1 MRTVMARWAAAIGIS
16 GLAAVPAWG
25 YGGGYHYG
33 HGMMYGG
40 GWGGGLFGWL
50 MMVLVVVLVVALL
63 IGSLRWMFGNAHRPP
78 SASAAPRRTALDIL
92 EERYARGEIDREEFE
107 EKRSLLSK

>member
-1 MRTVMARWAAAIGIS
+1 MRTAMARGIAAFGIS

-33 HGMMYGG
+33 PGMMYGG
-40 GWGGGLFGWL
+40 GWGGGVFGWL
-50 MMVLVVVLVVALL
+50 MMFLVVVLVVALV
-63 IGSLRWMFGNAHRPP
+63 IGALRWMFGNAHRPESISP
-78 SASAAPRRTALDIL
+78 APRKTALDIL
-92 EERYARGEIDREEFE
+92 EERFARGEIDREEFE